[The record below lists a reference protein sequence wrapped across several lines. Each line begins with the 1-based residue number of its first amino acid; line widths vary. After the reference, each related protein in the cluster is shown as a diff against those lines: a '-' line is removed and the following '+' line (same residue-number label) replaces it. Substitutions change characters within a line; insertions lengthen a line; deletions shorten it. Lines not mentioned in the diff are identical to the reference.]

1 MPLSETP
8 IAAPRRRILFLVTE
22 DWFFWAHRLPM
33 ARAARDA
40 GFDVSVATR
49 VDQHGARIQAEGFT
63 LLPLAWDRRSANPF
77 AAVAAVAAL
86 VRLYRREKPDLV
98 HHVALKPVVFG
109 GLAARIAGVPCV
121 LNTLT
126 GLGDLFIDGDRKLL
140 RAVVGVALRLV
151 TRRANSLL
159 TVENGDDC
167 RFLTDSG
174 LAPRDGVAVVRG
186 SGVDVD
192 HYAPLPEPADGP
204 VTVAFAGR
212 MTANKG
218 VSTLV
223 EAHQRVVARG
233 IPLRLLLAG
242 APDPGNQTSLS
253 VEQLERWA
261 ALPMV
266 EWLGKVADVRTVWAR
281 CHAAVLA
288 SRREGLPVSLME
300 AAACGRP
307 LIATDVPGC
316 REIVVDGDNGLL
328 VPPDDPAAL
337 ADALE
342 RMATDADFRHRC
354 GARSRAMVLSDLT
367 SDRVGAIVV
376 GHYRAL
382 IAQSAPSRSA
392 SPVTS

>member
-1 MPLSETP
+1 MADTPLTT
-8 IAAPRRRILFLVTE
+8 PRRRVLFLVTE

-40 GFDVSVATR
+40 GFAVSVATR
-49 VDQHGARIQAEGFT
+49 VDRHGDLIRGEGFD
-63 LLPLAWDRRSANPF
+63 LLPLGWDRRSANPF
-77 AAVAAVAAL
+77 AAVAAIAAL
-86 VRLYRREKPDLV
+86 VGLYRRVRPDLV

-109 GLAARIAGVPCV
+109 GLAARLAGVPCV

-126 GLGDLFIDGDRKLL
+126 GLGDLFIGDDRKLL
-140 RAVVGVALRLV
+140 RTLVGLALRLI
-151 TRRANSLL
+151 TRRDNALL
-159 TVENGDDC
+159 TVENGDDR
-167 RFLTDSG
+167 RFLIDSG
-174 LAPRDGVAVVRG
+174 LAPADGVVVVRG
-186 SGVDVD
+186 SGVDVERF
-192 HYAPLPEPADGP
+192 APLPEPADGP
-204 VTVAFAGR
+204 VTVAYAGR
-212 MTANKG
+212 MTVNKG
-218 VSTLV
+218 VATLI

-233 IPLRLLLAG
+233 VPLRLLMAG
-242 APDPGNQTSLS
+242 APDPGNQSNLS
-253 VEQLERWA
+253 GEQLRRWA

-266 EWLGKVADVRTVWAR
+266 EWLGQVADVRTVWAR

-337 ADALE
+337 AAALE
-342 RMATDADFRHRC
+342 RIATDAAFRQRC
-354 GARSRAMVLSDLT
+354 GARSRAMVLSDLA
-367 SDRVGAIVV
+367 SDRVGAQVV

-382 IAQSAPSRSA
+382 IARCSPTA
-392 SPVTS
+392 SPREVTP